1 MAGDSKQEPFFCI
14 CWNTEGVVTGPKS
27 QSKSQN
33 WGSNGAVHAKVLG
46 WVGSGGMPPGGFS
59 DPAEGEV
66 ALEEVK
72 TTEERSSG

>member
-1 MAGDSKQEPFFCI
+1 M
-14 CWNTEGVVTGPKS
+14 TGPKS

-46 WVGSGGMPPGGFS
+46 WVGSGGMHSGGFS

>member
-1 MAGDSKQEPFFCI
+1 M
-14 CWNTEGVVTGPKS
+14 TGPKS

-46 WVGSGGMPPGGFS
+46 WVGSRGMHSGGFS

>member
-1 MAGDSKQEPFFCI
+1 MAGDSKQEPFFYI

-46 WVGSGGMPPGGFS
+46 WVGSRGMHSGGFS